1 MAKPKRLYACSSCGA
16 RQLKWQGQCP
26 DCGEW
31 NTLTEAA
38 PAGPGRAIRGVAA
51 PGAAALTRLDSLEVA
66 QVRRRSSGLRELDR
80 VLGGGLVPG
89 AVVLIGGDPG
99 IGKSTLLLSAIANL
113 SRDGGG
119 CYVTGEESLDQIG
132 LRAERL
138 GVGEAPVQLLSETCV
153 ESVIGALSPE
163 PPTVLVI
170 DSIQTLF
177 SENLESAPGS
187 VAQLRE
193 CAAQLVR
200 FAKQQSV
207 STVLV
212 GHVTK
217 EGTLAGP
224 RVLEHMVDTVLYFES
239 DLGSRFRI
247 IRTAKNRFGAANELG
262 FFVMGEQGFKEV
274 RNPSAIFLAR
284 RTRPVPGSTTLVTRE
299 SSRSLL
305 VEVQALVDANAGQP
319 PRRLA
324 QGLDSRRLGLLLAVL
339 HRHAG
344 VSLANSDVFAN
355 VVGGLR
361 VGETAADLAVC
372 LAVISSYRE
381 CAVPGDLAA
390 FGEIGLTGEVRPVPF
405 GEERLQEAAKHGFKQ
420 AVIPAANRPRGK
432 CPLEVVP
439 VERLD
444 QALGR
449 VFQNRT
455 SQPAEKQ

>member
-1 MAKPKRLYACSSCGA
+1 MVKAKRLFTCASCGA
-16 RQLKWQGQCP
+16 QHLKWQGQCP

-31 NTLTEAA
+31 NSLSETR
-38 PAGPGRAIRGVAA
+38 PSGPRRTF
-51 PGAAALTRLDSLEVA
+51 PGASTAAGAGLTRLDSLEVA
-66 QVRRRSSGLRELDR
+66 RVRRRSSGFKELDR
-80 VLGGGLVPG
+80 VLGGGLVAG

-113 SRDGGG
+113 SCGGGG

-132 LRAERL
+132 LRADRL

-153 ESVIGALSPE
+153 EGIIDTLAAD
-163 PPTVLVI
+163 PPDVLVI

-177 SENLESAPGS
+177 SEHLDSAPGS

-200 FAKQQSV
+200 FAKQQAV
-207 STVLV
+207 ATILV

-262 FFVMGEQGFKEV
+262 FFVMSEQGFKEV
-274 RNPSAIFLAR
+274 KNPSAIFLAR
-284 RTRPVPGSTTLVTRE
+284 RTQPVPGSVTLVTRE
-299 SSRSLL
+299 SSRPLL
-305 VEVQALVDANAGQP
+305 VEVQALVDANAGHE
-319 PRRLA
+319 PRRLT
-324 QGLDSRRLGLLLAVL
+324 QGLDGRRLGLLLAVL
-339 HRHAG
+339 NRHAG
-344 VSLANSDVFAN
+344 VSLATSDVFAN

-361 VGETAADLAVC
+361 VAETAGDLATC
-372 LAVISSYRE
+372 LAVISSYRDR
-381 CAVPGDLAA
+381 ALPDDLVA

-405 GEERLQEAAKHGFKQ
+405 GEERLQEAAKHGFKR
-420 AVIPAANRPRGK
+420 AVIPAANRPRRS
-432 CPLEVVP
+432 CPLEVIP

-444 QALGR
+444 QALR
-449 VFQNRT
+449 CVFRD
-455 SQPAEKQ
+455 SR

>member
-31 NTLTEAA
+31 NTLTETA
-38 PAGPGRAIRGVAA
+38 PAGPGRAVQGIGAA
-51 PGAAALTRLDSLEVA
+51 SGAALTRLDSLEVSR
-66 QVRRRSSGLRELDR
+66 VSRRSSGLKELDR

-132 LRAERL
+132 LRADRL
-138 GVGEAPVQLLSETCV
+138 GVGQAPVQLLSETCV
-153 ESVIGALSPE
+153 ESIVGALSVE
-163 PPTVLVI
+163 PPNVLVI

-177 SENLESAPGS
+177 SENLDSAPGS

-200 FAKQQSV
+200 FAKRQAV

-274 RNPSAIFLAR
+274 KNPSAIFLAR
-284 RTRPVPGSTTLVTRE
+284 RSQPVPGSTTLVTRE

-305 VEVQALVDANAGQP
+305 VEVQALVDINTSQQ

-324 QGLDSRRLGLLLAVL
+324 QGLDGRRLGLLLAVL

-344 VSLANSDVFAN
+344 VSLATSDVFAN

-361 VGETAADLAVC
+361 VGETAADLAIC

-381 CAVPGDLAA
+381 SALPGDLVA
-390 FGEIGLTGEVRPVPF
+390 FGEIGLTGEVRPVPY
-405 GEERLQEAAKHGFKQ
+405 GEERLQEAAKHGFKR
-420 AVIPAANRPRGK
+420 AVIPSANRPRRD
-432 CPLEVVP
+432 CPLEVIA

-444 QALGR
+444 QALGQ
-449 VFQNRT
+449 VFR
-455 SQPAEKQ
+455 SG

>member
-31 NTLTEAA
+31 NTLTETA
-38 PAGPGRAIRGVAA
+38 PAGPSRATHGGAA
-51 PGAAALTRLDSLEVA
+51 PSGAALTRLDSIEIA
-66 QVRRRSSGLRELDR
+66 QVRRRGSGLAELDR

-132 LRAERL
+132 LRADRL
-138 GVGEAPVQLLSETCV
+138 GVGQAPVQLLSETCV
-153 ESVIGALSPE
+153 ERIIGALPHK
-163 PPTVLVI
+163 PPDVLVI
-170 DSIQTLF
+170 DSIQTLY

-200 FAKQQSV
+200 FAKQQAV

-262 FFVMGEQGFKEV
+262 FFVMGEHGFKEV

-284 RTRPVPGSTTLVTRE
+284 RTQPVPGSTILVTRE

-305 VEVQALVDANAGQP
+305 VEVQALVDVNSGQP

-324 QGLDSRRLGLLLAVL
+324 QGLDGRRLGLLLAVL

-344 VSLANSDVFAN
+344 VSLATSDVFAN

-381 CAVPGDLAA
+381 TALPCDLVA

-405 GEERLQEAAKHGFKQ
+405 GEERLQEAAKHGFKR
-420 AVIPAANRPRGK
+420 AVIPSANRPRGDA
-432 CPLEVVP
+432 PLEVIP
-439 VERLD
+439 VERLE
-444 QALGR
+444 QALGQ
-449 VFQNRT
+449 VFR
-455 SQPAEKQ
+455 SG